1 MFHSLCCAHTQHV
14 VPTLSYTIDALK
26 MVLHDACMSH
36 AVKMELK
43 EEECDAAP
51 VAERRFLEWFGGG
64 VRFDGAFQGPSENLT
79 RALQWLPNGIT
90 RACQGRYE
98 RSVLHCNHESNVM
111 TAAASMI
118 ACMQ

>member
-51 VAERRFLEWFGGG
+51 VAELSFLEWPSKGFPW
-64 VRFDGAFQGPSENLT
+64 ASQGPSENLP
-79 RALQWLPNGIT
+79 RAFQWPPKGLT

-98 RSVLHCNHESNVM
+98 RSVLHCNPELNVM
-111 TAAASMI
+111 IAAASMI

>member
-64 VRFDGAFQGPSENLT
+64 VRFDGASQGPSENLP
-79 RALQWLPNGIT
+79 RAFQWPPKGLT

-98 RSVLHCNHESNVM
+98 RSVLHCNPEFHVM
-111 TAAASMI
+111 IAAASMI